1 MKMKNK
7 GICFLLTVFV
17 LCTLL
22 CVSAAAAETG
32 TILREWRMEPKADGG
47 DVSYLD
53 MVASSWTATGDD
65 PLKGG
70 NYEKYVTVDKKC
82 TNTLGVDGGAALSF
96 RMTSFN
102 GAKKLIAIADTA
114 VLATKPGYTYFKS
127 AMIKLNPEH
136 TDDSNKTKTIY
147 AIREAGG
154 NGFIS
159 TAENFSEKLSGYDGT
174 TEIPGYDWLAA
185 KADTPKYT
193 VTTENW
199 TRVTEA
205 VYRDASQEA
214 GKERSGWVVW
224 GKDWNTLQW
233 TGNWE
238 FLIDDYVLL
247 EVPNS
252 ALKSKV
258 YPVVYGGSIDKTGE
272 VQVGTLLTA
281 SYSDIYDVNP
291 TAAPTASYTWQRS
304 EDGVAYTD
312 IDGANGASY
321 TVTEADKG
329 CHIRAKV
336 TAVSVPEDG
345 DGQKL
350 AAVSSAPSYSD
361 AVVCPESA
369 AKVEVSVTFGEGGS
383 ATVNGKASDEAEI
396 GSECEITITPNDG
409 WQTKSIKI
417 NGADYPVVSDS
428 FKITV
433 SENTEISVE
442 FIEKKSVAGIS
453 GSGSQPIVY
462 QTDYKP
468 TGSDRTYVSFVAYY
482 KISVPKDWT
491 VAEYG
496 MNLNGLKLEGKGMS
510 SENMFGIRAYGDAL
524 AKGESYPGF
533 GYVRFEGDDTV
544 YTQEQT
550 VSVPNE

>member
-7 GICFLLTVFV
+7 GICFLMTVFV

-22 CVSAAAAETG
+22 CVSAAAETG
-32 TILREWRMEPKADGG
+32 IILREWRMEPKANGG
-47 DVSYLD
+47 DVTYLD
-53 MVASSWTATGDD
+53 MVTSAWNTTGDD

-70 NYEKYVTVDKKC
+70 NYENYVIVDKKC
-82 TNTLGVDGGAALSF
+82 NNTLGVDGGAALSF

-102 GAKKLIAIADTA
+102 NAKKFIAIADTA
-114 VLATKPGYTYFKS
+114 ALATKPGYTYFKS

-136 TDDSNKTKTIY
+136 TDKSNKQKKIY
-147 AIREAGG
+147 PVREADGK
-154 NGFIS
+154 GFIS
-159 TAENFSEKLSGYDGT
+159 TSDKFKETLDSYDGS
-174 TEIPGYDWLAA
+174 TEIPFYDWLAKNPA
-185 KADTPKYT
+185 TPKYDIN
-193 VTTENW
+193 TENW

-205 VYRDASQEA
+205 VYRDASQA
-214 GKERSGWVVW
+214 ASKERSGWVVW
-224 GKDWNTLQW
+224 GKDWSTLQW

-272 VQVGTLLTA
+272 VEVGTALTA

-291 TAAPTASYTWQRS
+291 MAAPTAAYVWQRS
-304 EDGVAYTD
+304 ADGTAYTD
-312 IDGANGASY
+312 IEGANGASY
-321 TVTEADKG
+321 TVTDADKG
-329 CHIRAKV
+329 CYIRAKV

-345 DGQKL
+345 EGQKL
-350 AAVSSAPSYSD
+350 AAVSSAPSYSE
-361 AVVCPESA
+361 AVVCPASA
-369 AKVEVSVTFGEGGS
+369 ALVTVSVTCGEGGS
-383 ATVNGKASDEAEI
+383 ATVNGKASDDVAT
-396 GSECEITITPNDG
+396 GTECAVEITPDDG
-409 WQTKSIKI
+409 YQVKSVKV
-417 NGADYPVVSDS
+417 NGADYPAGSDS
-428 FKITV
+428 FNITV
-433 SENTEISVE
+433 NENTEISIA

-453 GSGSQPIVY
+453 GSGSQSIVY
-462 QTDYKP
+462 QNNYKP
-468 TGSDRTYVSFVAYY
+468 SGSDKTYVSFVAYY

-510 SENMFGIRAYGDAL
+510 GDYMFGIRAFGDAL
-524 AKGESYPGF
+524 VKGESYPGY
-533 GYVRFEGDDTV
+533 GYVKFEGDDTV

>member
-22 CVSAAAAETG
+22 CISAAAETG

-47 DVSYLD
+47 NVTYLN
-53 MVASSWTATGDD
+53 MVCSAWNTSGDD
-65 PLKGG
+65 PFKGG
-70 NYEKYVTVDKKC
+70 NYENYVTVDKVGG
-82 TNTLGVDGGAALSF
+82 NTLGIDGSAAATF
-96 RMTSFN
+96 RMKSFDN
-102 GAKKLIAIADTA
+102 AKKFIAIADTSA
-114 VLATKPGYTYFKS
+114 LATKPGYTYFKS

-136 TDDSNKTKTIY
+136 TDDSNKQKTIY
-147 AIREAGG
+147 PIREAGG
-154 NGFIS
+154 KGFIS
-159 TAENFSEKLSGYDGT
+159 TSDKFKETLDSYDGAA
-174 TEIPGYDWLAA
+174 EIPGYDWLAKNA
-185 KADTPKYT
+185 ATPKYDIN
-193 VTTENW
+193 TENW

-205 VYRDASQEA
+205 VYRDASQA
-214 GKERSGWVVW
+214 ASKERSGWVVW
-224 GKDWNTLQW
+224 GKDWSTLQW

-272 VQVGTLLTA
+272 VEVGTALTA

-291 TAAPTASYTWQRS
+291 TAAPTAAYAWQRS
-304 EDGVAYTD
+304 ADGATYTD

-321 TVTEADKG
+321 TVTDADKG
-329 CHIRAKV
+329 CYIRAKV

-345 DGQKL
+345 DGKKL
-350 AAVSSAPSYSD
+350 PAVSSAPSYSKA
-361 AVVCPESA
+361 AVCVKSA
-369 AKVEVSVTFGEGGS
+369 AKVKVSVTCGEGGS
-383 ATVNGKASDEAEI
+383 ATVNGKASDEVES
-396 GSECEITITPNDG
+396 GSECAVEITPDDG
-409 WQTKSIKI
+409 YQVKSVKV
-417 NGADYPVVSDS
+417 NGADYPVGSDS

-433 SENTEISVE
+433 SEETKISVE

-453 GSGSQPIVY
+453 GLGSQSIVY
-462 QTDYKP
+462 QNNYKP
-468 TGSDRTYVSFVAYY
+468 SGSDKTYVSFVAYY
-482 KISVPKDWT
+482 KISVPKDCT

-510 SENMFGIRAYGDAL
+510 GDYTFGIRAFGDAL
-524 AKGESYPGF
+524 VKGESYPGY
-533 GYVRFEGDDTV
+533 GYVKFEGDDTV